1 MAENVISK
9 LDMVVMCM
17 SKDNFKQ
24 ELLYQTTMNIARE
37 MLKNTLITKEEYA
50 VIDTIFIEKY
60 NPTLGTLFTELT

>member
-24 ELLYQTTMNIARE
+24 ELLYQTTMNMARE
-37 MLKNTLITKEEYA
+37 MLKNALITKEEYA
-50 VIDTIFIEKY
+50 VIDTIFSEKY
-60 NPTLGTLFTELT
+60 APSLGTLFAELT